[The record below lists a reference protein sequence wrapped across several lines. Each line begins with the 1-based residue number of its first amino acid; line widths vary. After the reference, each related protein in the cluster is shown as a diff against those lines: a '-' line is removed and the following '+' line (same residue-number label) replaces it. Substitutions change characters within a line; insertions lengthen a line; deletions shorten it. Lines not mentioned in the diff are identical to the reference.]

1 MRELRRLIGEIHRR
15 SIWQVLGVYVVGAY
29 VAYEVVV
36 NLTEGLGL
44 PEWVPPFAL
53 ILFIIGL
60 PVVLATAIVQE
71 GAPGLGAAAAAAPVE
86 EGPVAP
92 SPVAPSPVA
101 PAPGAPAAAAAPPP
115 RAPRA
120 YFTWPRAITAGVLA
134 FALLGLG
141 TTGFMGMR
149 AMGVGPAGTLM
160 GRGVLEARE
169 RIVLAD
175 FQGTA
180 GGEEYAVAV
189 RAALRSDLESSPV
202 VQLLEDGAVERAL
215 RRMELDPA
223 TTTLSPAVARELA
236 VREGLRVTLEGEVAG
251 LGSSWVVTA
260 RVVSAQGGETLASF
274 RETAAGEGDLI
285 GAVDRLSRS
294 IREKIGENLS
304 SARAGEPLE
313 QLTTSSL
320 EALRL
325 YGEAQRLSTNSDYY
339 GAALLL
345 ERALAVDSTFAMAWR
360 KLGVV
365 LGNASSEPERRRVAT
380 SRAYELRE
388 RLSERERLITEAYY
402 HNAQGDR
409 ERAKAAYRTLLDRY
423 PADETGHV
431 NLSGLLVAEDRHDE
445 ALQLIER
452 GLASGIDS
460 PFLHSFRASALW
472 QLGRR
477 EDARASI
484 AEAVARHPLVPSV
497 RRLELQEAMNVG
509 DYARADSLLLAFEE
523 DLPDEGFATT
533 WKFLYRGWTDGAQ
546 GRFAAVERLVDGDG
560 GHVPANLHREAL
572 WTVAEWAGRYAL
584 QTGDTARARRRI
596 DEAMRRYPLD
606 GMSLADR
613 PYGYLAYAYALAGA
627 TDRAETM
634 RRAEQERAGR
644 AHDEGSMN
652 HALMRMWSDPEGA
665 AAGVR
670 VDDDFGSLALGAE
683 LMMRAGRSDSALVL
697 YTKYVEHPWFWRLS
711 EDAIFLPLALER
723 LAELH
728 DARDEHER
736 AADYYRRFVEIWQDA
751 DPAVQGRVEAAR
763 RRLLTLSGERL

>member
-1 MRELRRLIGEIHRR
+1 MDELRRLISEIHRR

-71 GAPGLGAAAAAAPVE
+71 GAPGLGGAAGATVDDAPTAV
-86 EGPVAP
+86 
-92 SPVAPSPVA
+92 SPVATAPLSPSA
-101 PAPGAPAAAAAPPP
+101 PAPPRPDADPQPPAA
-115 RAPRA
+115 RTL
-120 YFTWPRAITAGVLA
+120 FTWPRAITGGVLA
-134 FALLGLG
+134 FALLGLA

-149 AMGVGPAGTLM
+149 ALGVGPVGTLM
-160 GRGVLEARE
+160 GRGVLDARE

-175 FQGTA
+175 FRGTA
-180 GGEEYAVAV
+180 GGEEYTVAV

-215 RRMELDPA
+215 RRMELDPS

-236 VREGLRVTLEGEVAG
+236 VREGLRVTIEGEVAG

-260 RVVSAQGGETLASF
+260 RVVSAQAGETLASF

-294 IREKIGENLS
+294 IREKIGENLA
-304 SARAGEPLE
+304 SARAGEPLD

-325 YGEAQRLSTNSDYY
+325 YGEAERLSTNSDYY

-345 ERALAVDSTFAMAWR
+345 ERALALDSTFAMAWR
-360 KLGVV
+360 KLAVV
-365 LGNASSEPERRRVAT
+365 LGNANSEPERRRVAT
-380 SRAYELRE
+380 TRAYELRE
-388 RLSERERLITEAYY
+388 RLSERERLITEAFY
-402 HNAQGDR
+402 HDAEDDE
-409 ERAKAAYRTLLDRY
+409 ERAKGAYRTLLDRY

-431 NLSGLLVAEDRHDE
+431 NLTALLVGEGRHDE

-452 GLASGIDS
+452 ALASGIDH
-460 PFLHSFRASALW
+460 PLLYVHRATALW

-484 AEAVARHPLVPSV
+484 VDALARHPLVPSV
-497 RRLELQEAMNVG
+497 RRLELQTAMNLG

-533 WKFLYRGWTDGAQ
+533 WKFLYRGWIDGAQ
-546 GRFAAVERLVDGDG
+546 GRFTAVERMVDGESAE
-560 GHVPANLHREAL
+560 VPENLHREAL
-572 WTVAEWAGRYAL
+572 WTAAEWAAHYAL

-596 DEAMRRYPLD
+596 DEAVRRYPLD
-606 GMSLADR
+606 GMSPADR
-613 PYGYLAYAYALAGA
+613 PHGQLARAYALAGA
-627 TDRAETM
+627 TDRAEAM
-634 RRAEQERAGR
+634 QRADDERAGR
-644 AHDEGSMN
+644 GRDETSMN
-652 HALMRMWSDPEGA
+652 HALIHM
-665 AAGVR
+665 
-670 VDDDFGSLALGAE
+670 
-683 LMMRAGRSDSALVL
+683 
-697 YTKYVEHPWFWRLS
+697 
-711 EDAIFLPLALER
+711 
-723 LAELH
+723 
-728 DARDEHER
+728 
-736 AADYYRRFVEIWQDA
+736 
-751 DPAVQGRVEAAR
+751 
-763 RRLLTLSGERL
+763 